1 MGTIYSFRGWVMGF
15 SIWAVFELMMGTT
28 RTLSSLA
35 LALDCVLCVVC
46 CVLCVV
52 CCVLCVVSM
61 TYLEY
66 KESPQ
71 CFCPWVILVDDK
83 VHKSIPHPLERG
95 KEIYWQSRITC
106 TASGAGLWCS
116 GYGIGEAWT
125 CDDGLESWIWRG
137 IDWCSGLPGQ
147 GIRRGGP

>member
-15 SIWAVFELMMGTT
+15 SIWAVVELMMGTT

-35 LALDCVLCVVC
+35 LALD
-46 CVLCVV
+46 
-52 CCVLCVVSM
+52 CVLCVVSM

-83 VHKSIPHPLERG
+83 VHKSIPHPLEGG
-95 KEIYWQSRITC
+95 KEIYWQSRLAC
-106 TASGAGLWCS
+106 TSRWVQACGARGV
-116 GYGIGEAWT
+116 E
-125 CDDGLESWIWRG
+125 LERHRLVMMG
-137 IDWCSGLPGQ
+137 
-147 GIRRGGP
+147 